1 MKSGATEISIAPLLV
16 FMSWYYLR
24 LLEKRSRSP
33 MFMTMYEM
41 NINRGIID
49 QLRPRRIV
57 KTHATNITP
66 TNPTRCLWIGV
77 PGFMFFLNFIENIG
91 ISLTRRRARSTD
103 PIGMNSIDSAH
114 P

>member
-1 MKSGATEISIAPLLV
+1 
-16 FMSWYYLR
+16 
-24 LLEKRSRSP
+24 

-91 ISLTRRRARSTD
+91 TSHTRRHERMIET
-103 PIGMNSIDSAH
+103 IGMKNRVAAH
-114 P
+114 E